1 MSFNSLSSSSAASI
15 QAITL
20 AAQAC
25 ALVSDALEFSR
36 LSTASYP
43 TSFETFADC
52 ILLQPRAKTLPI
64 ICIETFKDT
73 SPDSRI
79 IQATGGLLGH
89 QYTVA
94 TVLLPDDRTSHIRAD
109 YYATTRLGIM
119 LSDDHSALTKGGHLI
134 SRLALPRTRR
144 VTNGPTLDA
153 LAALFRVAH
162 NQLGN
167 RAYDLFGRN
176 CFWMTD
182 LLFYCLARKFS
193 AAWLTGTATPAE
205 PLRRYLRGETGVLEA
220 AVSSAT
226 PDPAARWW
234 AQLSGNAVRGIQT
247 FFTRNHPDRFLMHD
261 DEVKEWISIWDNM
274 MRGK

>member
-1 MSFNSLSSSSAASI
+1 MSFNSLSSSSAASV

-20 AAQAC
+20 ASQAS

-43 TSFETFADC
+43 TSFETFAES
-52 ILLQPRAKTLPI
+52 ILLQPRAKVFPI

-73 SPDSRI
+73 SPDSLV

-94 TVLLPDDRTSHIRAD
+94 TVLLPDGRTSHIRAD

-119 LSDDHSALTKGGHLI
+119 LADDHGALTKGGHLI
-134 SRLALPRTRR
+134 SRLALPRTCSAR
-144 VTNGPTLDA
+144 NGPTLDA
-153 LAALFRVAH
+153 LAALLRVAH
-162 NQLGN
+162 LRLGN
-167 RAYDLFGRN
+167 RAYDIFGRN

-193 AAWLTGTATPAE
+193 AAWLTGTATPEE
-205 PLRRYLRGETGVLEA
+205 PLRRYLRGEMGVLEA
-220 AVSSAT
+220 AISSAT

-234 AQLSGNAVRGIQT
+234 AQISGNAVRGIQA
-247 FFTRNHPDRFLMHD
+247 FFTQNHPDRFLMHD
-261 DEVKEWISIWDNM
+261 DEVKEWINAWDKI
-274 MRGK
+274 MRGE